1 VKDKYYI
8 NLSSE
13 ERTNVINSLILLK
26 NRLISNGKYTDGV
39 DDVLI
44 KIMNAKTKK
53 FTVKS

>member
-1 VKDKYYI
+1 MKDKYYI